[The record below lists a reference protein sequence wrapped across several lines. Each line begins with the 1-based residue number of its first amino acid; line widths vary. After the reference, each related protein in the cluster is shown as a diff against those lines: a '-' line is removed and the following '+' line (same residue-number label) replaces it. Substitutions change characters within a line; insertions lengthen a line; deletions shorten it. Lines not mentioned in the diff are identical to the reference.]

1 MKNGKDNLDKNVRF
15 AAIGGG
21 ILLLAVIA
29 GILVMVLTSPRN
41 AKPEPTPTPA
51 PTPEPT
57 VTATETPA
65 QPTVIP
71 ITAIRLYAY
80 GRELT
85 QDGFTLYV
93 GDQPVELTAVVEP
106 AEITAPVGW
115 TLDDME
121 AAALEVS
128 SDGRTVDPDALP
140 ESYYTTRQYIK
151 DVTKYYAIYE
161 QKYYRKDSPAG
172 GSGSADAAGL

>member
-41 AKPEPTPTPA
+41 AKPEPTPA

-57 VTATETPA
+57 VTATEAPA

-128 SDGRTVDPDALP
+128 SDGRTCKITALKP
-140 ESYYTTRQYIK
+140 VGRNELTVICQNLYTSMPVFLWDK
-151 DVTKYYAIYE
+151 
-161 QKYYRKDSPAG
+161 
-172 GSGSADAAGL
+172 